1 MSKLTVSRREFL
13 AASAGAT
20 AVTGLFST
28 VDSPAHAQSGP
39 TGTGP
44 PNKSVNDA
52 FPRQSPRLVQE
63 TVGASHA
70 RFERVRELV
79 TAYPELAKS
88 SWDWG
93 FGDWEAPIDAAS
105 HTGQREIALFLM
117 EYGARPTLFTYAMLG
132 ELNVVKTVLESQP
145 ELRKTGGPHGFS
157 LLHHARVGG
166 ERAAAVREFLE
177 KLGGADESS
186 AAPSK
191 EIADAI
197 IGRYAADGT
206 NGPRFEVALNK
217 QKLVVM
223 GEDGMPRNLFQLP
236 DASLHP
242 AGAPSVRFRFE
253 IVDGRA
259 NSVSMK
265 MGADTVQAVRLQ

>member
-1 MSKLTVSRREFL
+1 MSTLAVSRREFL
-13 AASAGAT
+13 TSGVGAAVA
-20 AVTGLFST
+20 TGLLTSLE
-28 VDSPAHAQSGP
+28 SPVSAQSGTAGAGSP
-39 TGTGP
+39 IVGGL
-44 PNKSVNDA
+44 DA
-52 FPRQSPRLVQE
+52 FPRQSPKLVQE

-117 EYGARPTLFTYAMLG
+117 EHGARPTLFTFAMLG
-132 ELNVVKTVLESQP
+132 ELSVLKAVLDSQP
-145 ELRKTGGPHGFS
+145 DLRKTGGPHGLT

-166 ERAAAVREFLE
+166 ERAAAVREYLE
-177 KLGGADESS
+177 KLGGADDGSPV
-186 AAPSK
+186 PSK
-191 EIADAI
+191 ETADAI
-197 IGRYAADGT
+197 VGRYVSDGA
-206 NGPRFEVALNK
+206 NGPRFEVVLNK
-217 QKLVVM
+217 ERLAVV

-253 IVDGRA
+253 IADGRA
-259 NSVSMK
+259 KSASVI
-265 MGADTVQAVRLQ
+265 MGTATVQAVRLQ

>member
-1 MSKLTVSRREFL
+1 LDRRDFLTTGV
-13 AASAGAT
+13 GAT
-20 AVTGLFST
+20 MVAGLLSSLE
-28 VDSPAHAQSGP
+28 SPAHAQVGAIDAER
-39 TGTGP
+39 T
-44 PNKSVNDA
+44 SVPGLDA
-52 FPRQSPRLVQE
+52 FPRQSPKLVQE

-70 RFERVRELV
+70 RLERVRELV

-105 HTGQREIALFLM
+105 HTGQREIALFFM
-117 EYGARPTLFTYAMLG
+117 EHGARPTVFTYAMLG
-132 ELNVVKTVLESQP
+132 EVNIVKVVLDSQP
-145 ELRKTGGPHGFS
+145 QLRKMGGPHGLT

-166 ERAAAVREFLE
+166 ERAAAVRDYLE
-177 KLGGADESS
+177 NLGGADDGSTV
-186 AAPSK
+186 PSK
-191 EIADAI
+191 EIADAVV
-197 IGRYAADGT
+197 GRYAADGA
-206 NGPRFEVALNK
+206 NGPRFEVLLNK
-217 QKLVVM
+217 QKLAVV

-259 NSVSMK
+259 ESVSVN
-265 MGADTVQAVRLQ
+265 MGAALVQAVRV

>member
-1 MSKLTVSRREFL
+1 MSTLALDRRDFLTTGV
-13 AASAGAT
+13 GAT
-20 AVTGLFST
+20 MVAGLLSSLE
-28 VDSPAHAQSGP
+28 SPAHAQVGAIDAER
-39 TGTGP
+39 T
-44 PNKSVNDA
+44 SVPGLDA
-52 FPRQSPRLVQE
+52 FPRQSPKLVQE

-70 RFERVRELV
+70 RLERVRELV

-117 EYGARPTLFTYAMLG
+117 EHGARPTVFTYAMLG
-132 ELNVVKTVLESQP
+132 ELNIVKVVLDSQP
-145 ELRKTGGPHGFS
+145 QLRKMGGPHGLT

-166 ERAAAVREFLE
+166 ERAAAVRDYLE
-177 KLGGADESS
+177 NLGGADDGSTV
-186 AAPSK
+186 PSK
-191 EIADAI
+191 EIADAVV
-197 IGRYAADGT
+197 GRYAADGA
-206 NGPRFEVALNK
+206 NGPRFEVLLNK
-217 QKLVVM
+217 QKLAVV
-223 GEDGMPRNLFQLP
+223 GEVGMPRNLFQLP

-259 NSVSMK
+259 ESVSVN
-265 MGADTVQAVRLQ
+265 MGAALVQAVRV

>member
-1 MSKLTVSRREFL
+1 MSTSAVSRRDFL
-13 AASAGAT
+13 TAGVGAT
-20 AVTGLFST
+20 VVTGLFS
-28 VDSPAHAQSGP
+28 SFEMPAMAQSVA
-39 TGTGP
+39 TGTGSS
-44 PNKSVNDA
+44 NVGGLDA
-52 FPRQSPRLVQE
+52 FPRQSPKLVQE

-117 EYGARPTLFTYAMLG
+117 EHGARPTLFTYAMLG
-132 ELNVVKTVLESQP
+132 ELNIVKAVLESQP
-145 ELRKTGGPHGFS
+145 ELRKTGGPHGLT
-157 LLHHARVGG
+157 LLHHARVGE

-177 KLGGADESS
+177 KLGGADDGST
-186 AAPSK
+186 APSK

-197 IGRYAADGT
+197 VGRYAADGA
-206 NGPRFEVALNK
+206 NGPRFEVVVNK
-217 QKLVVM
+217 QKLAVV

-253 IVDGRA
+253 VVEGRA
-259 NSVSMK
+259 KSASVV
-265 MGADTVQAVRLQ
+265 MGTATVQAVRLQ

>member
-1 MSKLTVSRREFL
+1 MSTLALDRRDFLTTGV
-13 AASAGAT
+13 GAT
-20 AVTGLFST
+20 MVAGLLSSLE
-28 VDSPAHAQSGP
+28 SPAHAQVGAIDAER
-39 TGTGP
+39 T
-44 PNKSVNDA
+44 SVPGLDA
-52 FPRQSPRLVQE
+52 FPRQSPKLVQE

-70 RFERVRELV
+70 RLERVRELV

-117 EYGARPTLFTYAMLG
+117 EHGARPTVFTYAMLG
-132 ELNVVKTVLESQP
+132 ELNIVKVVLDSQP
-145 ELRKTGGPHGFS
+145 QLRKMGGPHGLT

-166 ERAAAVREFLE
+166 ERAAAVRDYLE
-177 KLGGADESS
+177 NLGGADDGSTV
-186 AAPSK
+186 PSK
-191 EIADAI
+191 EIADAVV
-197 IGRYAADGT
+197 GRYAADGA
-206 NGPRFEVALNK
+206 NGPRFEVLLNK
-217 QKLVVM
+217 QKLAVV

-259 NSVSMK
+259 ESVSVN
-265 MGADTVQAVRLQ
+265 MGAALVQAVRV